1 MNIFSSSSISSMAP
15 RKRRSTSIK
24 NIMPKKQKTGG
35 MVIPPAV
42 APAAPTPPP
51 PGVPPP
57 PGMPPQPPVTGGAP
71 ATGIL
76 GWFNSHLQYLNT
88 SKYFAGLCM
97 IMLNVGS
104 KYVTIKFSK
113 SAEEYFKANV
123 TKQIL
128 VFSMGWMVTRDI
140 LTALIITAIFVVL
153 SDHLFNEESNFCI
166 VPKKYRVLSTL
177 VDTNGD
183 GVISNEEIEKAEETL
198 RKAKQQKM
206 RQDQRSA
213 FLRFEQDQ
221 Y

>member
-1 MNIFSSSSISSMAP
+1 MAP
-15 RKRRSTSIK
+15 SKRRSTSIK
-24 NIMPKKQKTGG
+24 NLVTKKPKIGRVVT
-35 MVIPPAV
+35 PPAV
-42 APAAPTPPP
+42 APAPAAAPPA

-57 PGMPPQPPVTGGAP
+57 PGMPPMPPMPPTTGGAP

-104 KYVTIKFSK
+104 KYVTI
-113 SAEEYFKANV
+113 KANV